1 MSIFNGFFDQA
12 FRGLTNPKGNL
23 GDWQHASRLF
33 VDNNFQFAPHSK
45 FLYHVGFFL
54 TPAAQSFTGNIF
66 KPYENVIGM
75 LVRTAD
81 LPGFTA
87 NVETKNKYNRKKNI
101 QTNIEYEPISIDFY
115 DDNFGLITALL
126 EAYYRYYFAD
136 ANTVAETNGL
146 GPYGSLVDIGE
157 IKAGDTLYKNQLFN
171 DHAFGMDNRT
181 PAVPFF
187 SKIEITQ
194 LQRRR
199 FTTFRL
205 IRPMLASW
213 NHDSVD
219 SSDTSTPM
227 ANSITVNYDTVVYER
242 GDVDTGSNGAPATFG
257 QEKYDKTPS
266 PLSTL
271 GGSEGGLRDVLGG
284 VGDIVGGRTGGLLG
298 TAIAGVNVFQ
308 TASNLTSDG
317 LREEGLNI
325 ATQALGDIAT
335 GNFSLGSIFGS
346 GGSGNNL
353 QIVFPKTL
361 GNAQENTQTIAQS
374 RPTSS
379 AGGPGAGSA
388 AAAEQAAAD
397 AALASAGGPGI
408 DTPGGG
414 GAVAQPADLSSNII
428 SEPLLDS
435 RAQELLDQ
443 EASERGLD

>member
-1 MSIFNGFFDQA
+1 MAIFNGFFDQA

-54 TPAAQSFTGNIF
+54 TPAAQSFTGNLF

-75 LVRTAD
+75 LVRTAA
-81 LPGFTA
+81 LPGFSV
-87 NVETKNKYNRKKNI
+87 NLETKNKYNRKKNI
-101 QTNIEYEPISIDFY
+101 QTNIEYEPVSIDFY
-115 DDNFGLITALL
+115 DDNFGLITALM
-126 EAYYRYYFAD
+126 EAYYRYYYAD
-136 ANTVAETNGL
+136 ANTAGETGQ
-146 GPYGSLVDIGE
+146 GPYGT
-157 IKAGDTLYKNQLFN
+157 ANGDTLYKDAQFN
-171 DHAFGMDNRT
+171 NYAFGLDNRV
-181 PAVPFF
+181 PPVPFF
-187 SKIEITQ
+187 DKIEITQ
-194 LQRRR
+194 MQRRR

-205 IRPMLASW
+205 IRPILSAW

-257 QEKYDKTPS
+257 QEKYDKVPS
-266 PLSTL
+266 PMSTL
-271 GGSEGGLRDVLGG
+271 GGAAGGLRDVLGG
-284 VGDIVGGRTGGLLG
+284 MGDIVGGRTGGLLG

-308 TASNLTSDG
+308 TARNLTSEG

-408 DTPGGG
+408 DTPGGFVG
-414 GAVAQPADLSSNII
+414 PEAPTAIAQPADITT
-428 SEPLLDS
+428 PDF
-435 RAQELLDQ
+435 
-443 EASERGLD
+443 EAEDLPPIE

>member
-1 MSIFNGFFDQA
+1 MAIFNGFFDQA
-12 FRGLTNPKGNL
+12 FKGLTNPKGNL

-45 FLYHVGFFL
+45 FLYHIGFFL
-54 TPAAQSFTGNIF
+54 TPAAQSFTGNIL
-66 KPYENVIGM
+66 KPYENVVGM

-81 LPGFTA
+81 LPGFSV
-87 NVETKNKYNRKKNI
+87 NLETKNKYNRKKNI
-101 QTNIEYEPISIDFY
+101 QTNIEYQPISIEFY

-126 EAYYRYYFAD
+126 EAYYRYYYAD
-136 ANTVAETNGL
+136 ANTAGETGQ
-146 GPYGSLVDIGE
+146 GPYGNAS
-157 IKAGDTLYKNQLFN
+157 GDTLYKDAQFN
-171 DHAFGMDNRT
+171 NHAFGLDNRV
-181 PAVPFF
+181 PPVPFF
-187 SKIEITQ
+187 DKIEITQ
-194 LQRRR
+194 MQRRR

-205 IRPMLASW
+205 IRPILSAW

-242 GDVDTGSNGAPATFG
+242 GDVDTGTNGAPTTFG

-271 GGSEGGLRDVLGG
+271 GGSEGGLRDVFGG

-298 TAIAGVNVFQ
+298 TAIAGVNVFE
-308 TASNLTSDG
+308 TARNLTSDG

-346 GGSGNNL
+346 GASGNNL

-361 GNAQENTQTIAQS
+361 GNAQENTRTFAQS
-374 RPTSS
+374 RPTSP
-379 AGGPGAGSA
+379 AGGAGAGSA

-397 AALASAGGPGI
+397 AALASSGGPGI
-408 DTPGGG
+408 DTPGGFVG
-414 GAVAQPADLSSNII
+414 PEAPTTIAQPADITT
-428 SEPLLDS
+428 PDF
-435 RAQELLDQ
+435 
-443 EASERGLD
+443 EAED